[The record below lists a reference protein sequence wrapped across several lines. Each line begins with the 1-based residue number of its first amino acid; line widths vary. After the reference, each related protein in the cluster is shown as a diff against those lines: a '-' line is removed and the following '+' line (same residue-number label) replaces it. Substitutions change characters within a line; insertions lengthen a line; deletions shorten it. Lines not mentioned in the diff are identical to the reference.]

1 MPITHRRR
9 KSMSR
14 KNSAHAAKR
23 TTSRLQAFLL
33 VILGVLCLLAAWLLH
48 PNPFAYPVGILVLGL
63 GMLLAAALNP
73 HRLVIGG
80 ILTAL
85 IGLAVFLSFKPV
97 IPVLRGQDLVTFLL
111 AIGLALLGIA
121 LMARRGYIGAGAVA
135 PGLIVVAVAIIEL
148 LLAEHL
154 TPNNFL
160 PFMLSLLLPG
170 IGLLLLGFL
179 YVAVN
184 IKS

>member
-1 MPITHRRR
+1 
-9 KSMSR
+9 MSR
-14 KNSAHAAKR
+14 KNSARAAKR
-23 TTSRLQAFLL
+23 TKSRLQAFVLL
-33 VILGVLCLLAAWLLH
+33 MLGILCLLAAWLLH
-48 PNPFAYPVGILVLGL
+48 PNPFAYPVGIVVLGL

-85 IGLAVFLSFKPV
+85 IGMAVFLSFKPV

-121 LMARRGYIGAGAVA
+121 LMTRRGYIGAGAVT
-135 PGLIVVAVAIIEL
+135 PGFIVVAVAIIEL

-154 TPNNFL
+154 TPGNFV
-160 PFMLSLLLPG
+160 PFMLSLWLPG
-170 IGLLLLGFL
+170 IGLLVLGL
-179 YVAVN
+179 IYVAVS
-184 IKS
+184 IRA

>member
-1 MPITHRRR
+1 
-9 KSMSR
+9 MSR
-14 KNSAHAAKR
+14 KNSARAAKR

-33 VILGVLCLLAAWLLH
+33 LILGVLCLLAAWLLH

-63 GMLLAAALNP
+63 GMLLAATLNP

-111 AIGLALLGIA
+111 AIGLAELATA
-121 LMARRGYIGAGAVA
+121 LMTRRGYIGVGAVT

-154 TPNNFL
+154 TPGNFV
-160 PFMLSLLLPG
+160 PFMLSLWLPG
-170 IGLLLLGFL
+170 IGLPVLGL
-179 YVAVN
+179 IYAAA
-184 IKS
+184 SMRA